1 MLLEKVEKENKR
13 IDNIGFI
20 LYFKGGNMPLFEVEF
35 YETANGKQ
43 PARDFL
49 LSLDKKMRAKML
61 SMIAILA
68 ENGTELREP
77 YSKYI
82 SDGIFEL
89 RAKVSSNIAR
99 VLYFFWS
106 GRLII
111 LANGFI
117 KKTQK
122 IPSEELERAKRYR
135 ADYFKRR
142 I

>member
-1 MLLEKVEKENKR
+1 
-13 IDNIGFI
+13 
-20 LYFKGGNMPLFEVEF
+20 MPLFEVEF
-35 YETANGKQ
+35 YERASGKQ
-43 PARDFL
+43 PAKEFL

-89 RAKVSSNIAR
+89 RAKVSSNLTRI
-99 VLYFFWS
+99 LYFFWA
-106 GRLII
+106 GGHII
-111 LANGFI
+111 LTNGFI
-117 KKTQK
+117 KKTQR
-122 IPSEELERAKRYR
+122 IPSEELERAIRYR
-135 ADYFKRR
+135 ADYLSRR